1 MMMLDSTILHGGYLK
16 KMNPNYRSSSVF
28 PVYVNNDIK
37 TNIIFLNYW
46 KKKNNLSNVVF
57 STTLRDAEGNCLG
70 TDSKK
75 ISEIPYASI
84 YKVND
89 VYSSK
94 LSKITKTG
102 FQASI
107 EVEVFFEEEP
117 AIKYPALILNY
128 SDNTNSSFV
137 HSCLRSF
144 NLDENLIAENTSK
157 SQTGFNGFMKF
168 DVENYLIFIGGNQK
182 EYEFKI
188 SFEDSKNKVIK
199 KVKLNNKN
207 NKNLF
212 NINLNKIIKN
222 EHIDLD
228 RAKISVTHDANDV
241 FARFYVGNTEKNKI
255 PTLTHTFF
263 DEQHITTGCF
273 YF

>member
-1 MMMLDSTILHGGYLK
+1 ME
-16 KMNPNYRSSSVF
+16 
-28 PVYVNNDIK
+28 
-37 TNIIFLNYW
+37 
-46 KKKNNLSNVVF
+46 KKNNLSNVVF

-75 ISEIPYASI
+75 ISEIPYASS

-89 VYSSK
+89 VYSSE
-94 LSKITKTG
+94 LSKITNIG

-117 AIKYPALILNY
+117 VIKYPALILNY
-128 SDNTNSSFV
+128 SDNSNSSFV
-137 HSCLRSF
+137 HSCLRTF
-144 NLDENLIAENTSK
+144 NPDENYIAENTSK
-157 SQTGFNGFMKF
+157 SQTGFNGFMKS

-228 RAKISVTHDANDV
+228 RAKISVMHDANDV

-255 PTLTHTFF
+255 PTLTHTFLMSSIQMPQPF
-263 DEQHITTGCF
+263 
-273 YF
+273 